1 MEDYKVETDKILR
14 AQNEGG
20 HAPACHSV
28 PEGGSPRVSTTRVSL
43 TPVQAVMAEKFR
55 SIVAPAVDE
64 GRSALTELEG
74 LALLDAM
81 GIGSPRHLFARSSE
95 ELIQMSRRA
104 SPVPPGSPVS
114 QASPV
119 EQAMPAAFLFSGEK
133 AVVKVISPQIL
144 HKTERGG
151 VAIVGNTLPEILASM
166 RAMEAKFADCAVQGY
181 TVNEFV
187 RYEPKLGHEMLFG
200 YRFTPDFGPVVSF
213 GPGGIF
219 AEFLAKKFQTGAA
232 NIAFSP
238 RTTTRA
244 TVESALA
251 DNVVTGLACAGL
263 RNTRPELSLSLL
275 VDTIMKFVQ
284 AADALAA
291 AGISEFEVN
300 PMVIRAAARENGTV
314 RDDDTLRDSGAA
326 RSGDRNAQAGGSLV
340 ALDCLVTLKDFASI
354 GLAKRT
360 DGLLFNPAQ
369 AARPV
374 ANISHILVPKSAA
387 VIGVSE
393 KGMNNGRIIL
403 RNLIANGFD
412 RQRLYV
418 VKPGADAIDDC
429 RCVPDVASLP
439 EKVDLFV
446 LVIPAAG
453 TPETLAQIAEHDK
466 AWSVIVIPGGLE
478 EKAGSGEIV
487 AAMNS
492 ALATARERGGGP
504 LINGGNC
511 LGIRSVPGKYN
522 TLFIPEYKLPMPA
535 GKVAA
540 LAVVSQS
547 GAYSICRISKHPNI
561 NPKYVITCGNQM
573 DLTIGDY
580 LDYLKDDPEIHVFA
594 VYVEGFKPLD
604 GEKTLRATQAISDS
618 GRTVIFYR
626 AGRTSAGAGAAASH
640 TASIAGDYSVTR
652 ELFSKAGAVVCD
664 TLQDFD
670 DAVTVFTLLDGKKA
684 RGNRLGAVSNAGFEC
699 VAMADNLHGMKLAS
713 LSDATKAELFAI
725 LSKEHISDIVD
736 VHNPLDITPMG
747 SDDAYVNSFK
757 AVMLD
762 EGTDLGIVGIVPF
775 TVKMNTLA
783 ADPAVHGEDVTRP
796 DSVALRY
803 GQFFQETKKPFVVAL
818 DTGPL
823 YDPLGFEL
831 EKRGVPVFRT
841 ADRALRMLE
850 LWRAS
855 PSGIVSPGGA

>member
-1 MEDYKVETDKILR
+1 MEAYKVETDKTLR
-14 AQNEGG
+14 AQNGD
-20 HAPACHSV
+20 AFPFA
-28 PEGGSPRVSTTRVSL
+28 STKET
-43 TPVQAVMAEKFR
+43 QMVMAEKFR
-55 SIVAPAVDE
+55 NIVAPAVAE

-74 LALLDAM
+74 LALLEAM
-81 GIGSPRHLFARSSE
+81 DIGSPGHLFVRSSE
-95 ELIQMSRRA
+95 ELVRLSQ
-104 SPVPPGSPVS
+104 
-114 QASPV
+114 QASS
-119 EQAMPAAFLFSGEK
+119 ANFLFPGEK

-151 VAIVGNTLPEILASM
+151 VAIVGNTLPEILASV

-200 YRFTPDFGPVVSF
+200 YRFAADFGPVVSF

-219 AEFLAKKFQTGAA
+219 AEFLAKKFKTGAA

-251 DNVVTGLACAGL
+251 DNVVTGLTCAGL

-275 VDTIMKFVQ
+275 VETIMKFVQ
-284 AADALAA
+284 AADAFAA

-300 PMVIRAAARENGTV
+300 PMVIRAEARG
-314 RDDDTLRDSGAA
+314 SGAA
-326 RSGDRNAQAGGSLV
+326 RSDDSNAHAGGSLV

-354 GLAKRT
+354 GLAKRP
-360 DGLLFNPAQ
+360 DGLLYNAAQ
-369 AARPV
+369 ASRPV
-374 ANISHILVPKSAA
+374 ANISRILVPKSAA

-412 RQRLYV
+412 RRRLYV
-418 VKPGADAIDDC
+418 VKPGAEFIDDC

-487 AAMNS
+487 AAMNA
-492 ALATARERGGGP
+492 ALAAARERGGGP

-522 TLFIPEYKLPMPA
+522 TLFIPEYKLPMPV

-561 NPKYVITCGNQM
+561 NPKYVITCGNQT

-604 GEKTLRATQAISDS
+604 GEKALRATQAISDS

-652 ELFSKAGAVVCD
+652 ELFSKAGAVVCE

-670 DAVTVFTLLDGKKA
+670 DAITVFTLLDGKKA

-699 VAMADNLHGMKLAS
+699 VAMADNLHGMKLAT

-725 LSKEHISDIVD
+725 LAKERISDIVD
-736 VHNPLDITPMG
+736 VHNPLDITPTG
-747 SDDAYVNSFK
+747 SDDAYVNSFR

-775 TVKMNTLA
+775 TAKMNTLA
-783 ADPAVHGEDVTRP
+783 ANPAVHGEDVTRP

-803 GQFFQETKKPFVVAL
+803 GQFFQETEKPFVAAL

-850 LWRAS
+850 LWRTSPSARAS
-855 PSGIVSPGGA
+855 PKTTNLLQERDTPER